1 MIPKTLFILFAS
13 TVTIYSQS
21 RVDSYLHPKVFQTYL
36 QTPVLLPASSLENFT
51 NSGLSF
57 QTEKGDLH
65 LGQQPSAVTTIS
77 LNTNG
82 YYKAKKQLSSAMS
95 LLKENIKPIK
105 NGTSLMLRLLP
116 MG

>member
-65 LGQQPSAVTTIS
+65 LGQQ
-77 LNTNG
+77 
-82 YYKAKKQLSSAMS
+82 LSSAMS

-105 NGTSLMLRLLP
+105 NGISLMLRLLT